1 MDKPAQKSSRGRT
14 ALRPLALIVT
24 ADATLAAWH
33 ARLQRENLLT
43 AIVRRHL
50 PRALA
55 DRVRVAEIDSGTLT
69 LAVAA
74 GAVAAVIRQRT
85 PDLLRGLRRE
95 GWGFTEL
102 RLRVQVAGSGSELH
116 QASSVQRPKFDSA
129 PLHRLA
135 RSLSDGPLKRAVL
148 NLARRGGGSF

>member
-1 MDKPAQKSSRGRT
+1 MDKPPPKSTSGRK
-14 ALRPLALIVT
+14 AFRPLALIVT
-24 ADATLAAWH
+24 EDATLAAWH

-55 DRVRVAEIDSGTLT
+55 DRVRVAETGLGTLT

-85 PDLLRGLRRE
+85 PDLLNGLRRE
-95 GWGFTEL
+95 GWDFTEL
-102 RLRVQVAGSGSELH
+102 RLRVQVGVARREEDRPL
-116 QASSVQRPKFDSA
+116 SVQRPRFDAA

-148 NLARRGGGSF
+148 NLARRAGG

>member
-1 MDKPAQKSSRGRT
+1 MDKSPPKSTSGRK

-24 ADATLAAWH
+24 EDATLAAWH

-55 DRVRVAEIDSGTLT
+55 DRVRVAEMGSGTLT

-95 GWGFTEL
+95 GWDFTEL
-102 RLRVQVAGSGSELH
+102 RLRVQVGGLGRELH
-116 QASSVQRPKFDSA
+116 QAASVQRTKFDPS

-148 NLARRGGGSF
+148 TLARHAGG

>member
-1 MDKPAQKSSRGRT
+1 MDKPPPKSTSGRK
-14 ALRPLALIVT
+14 AFRPLALIVT
-24 ADATLAAWH
+24 EDATLAAWH
-33 ARLQRENLLT
+33 ARLQRETLLT

-55 DRVRVAEIDSGTLT
+55 DRVRVAETDSGTLT

-85 PDLLRGLRRE
+85 PDLLNGLRRE
-95 GWGFTEL
+95 GWDFTEL
-102 RLRVQVAGSGSELH
+102 RLRVQVGVACRERDRPS
-116 QASSVQRPKFDSA
+116 AVQRPRFDSA
-129 PLHRLA
+129 PLQRLA

-148 NLARRGGGSF
+148 NLARRAS

>member
-1 MDKPAQKSSRGRT
+1 MDKASPKSSSDRK

-24 ADATLAAWH
+24 EDATLAAWH

-55 DRVRVAEIDSGTLT
+55 DRVRVAETGLGTLT
-69 LAVAA
+69 LVVAA

-85 PDLLRGLRRE
+85 PDLLNGLRRE
-95 GWGFTEL
+95 GWDFTEL
-102 RLRVQVAGSGSELH
+102 RLRVQVGVAGRKQDQPLSIH
-116 QASSVQRPKFDSA
+116 RTRFDSA

-148 NLARRGGGSF
+148 NLAQRAN

>member
-1 MDKPAQKSSRGRT
+1 MDKPPPKPTSGRK
-14 ALRPLALIVT
+14 AFRSVALIVT
-24 ADATLAAWH
+24 EDATLAAWH
-33 ARLQRENLLT
+33 ARLQRETQLT

-55 DRVRVAEIDSGTLT
+55 DRVRVAETGPGTLT

-85 PDLLRGLRRE
+85 PDLLSGLRRE
-95 GWGFTEL
+95 GWDFTEL
-102 RLRVQVAGSGSELH
+102 RLRVQVGAAGREEDRPE
-116 QASSVQRPKFDSA
+116 SVQRPRFDSA

-148 NLARRGGGSF
+148 NLARRASG

>member
-1 MDKPAQKSSRGRT
+1 MDKPPPKSTSGRK
-14 ALRPLALIVT
+14 AFRPLALVVSE
-24 ADATLAAWH
+24 DATLAAWH
-33 ARLQRENLLT
+33 ARLQQENLLT

-55 DRVRVAEIDSGTLT
+55 DRVRVAETGLGTLT

-85 PDLLRGLRRE
+85 PDLLSGLRRE
-95 GWGFTEL
+95 GWDFTEL
-102 RLRVQVAGSGSELH
+102 RLRVQVGVAGREQDKPL
-116 QASSVQRPKFDSA
+116 SVQRPRFDSA

-148 NLARRGGGSF
+148 NLARRAGG

>member
-1 MDKPAQKSSRGRT
+1 MDKASPKSSSDRK

-24 ADATLAAWH
+24 EDATLAAWH

-55 DRVRVAEIDSGTLT
+55 DRVRVAETGLGTLT
-69 LAVAA
+69 LVVAA

-85 PDLLRGLRRE
+85 PDLLSGLRHE
-95 GWGFTEL
+95 GWDFTEL
-102 RLRVQVAGSGSELH
+102 RLRVQVGVAGRGQDKPLPAE
-116 QASSVQRPKFDSA
+116 RPRFDSA
-129 PLHRLA
+129 PLRRLA
-135 RSLSDGPLKRAVL
+135 CSLSDGPLKRAVL
-148 NLARRGGGSF
+148 NLARRAG